1 MSQNPPASTTIASM
15 PPSVPIKRGPPVPA
29 GGRVDADGAYQGYE
43 REHPA
48 TEIPDKRR
56 PGGRL
61 AKDEREYNRALSSFR
76 VRIEHVFARLKS
88 LRILRDVFRYPRPT
102 YHATIRIVAGILNLQ
117 AGFQPR

>member
-1 MSQNPPASTTIASM
+1 
-15 PPSVPIKRGPPVPA
+15 VPA
-29 GGRVDADGAYQGYE
+29 GGRVHADSAYQGYE
-43 REHPA
+43 KEHPA
-48 TEIPDKRR
+48 TEIPYKRP

-61 AKDEREYNRALSSFR
+61 AEDEREYNRALASFR

-88 LRILRDVFRYPRPT
+88 FRILRDVFRYPRAT